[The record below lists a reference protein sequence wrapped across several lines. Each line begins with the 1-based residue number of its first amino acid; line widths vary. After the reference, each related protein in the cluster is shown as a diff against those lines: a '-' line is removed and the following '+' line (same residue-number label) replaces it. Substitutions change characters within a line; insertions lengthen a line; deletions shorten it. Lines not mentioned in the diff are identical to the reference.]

1 MSTID
6 VNNLL
11 SQMRQMSTQVRSPE
25 VAFSSTAMPATSPA
39 AIPGGGFGAVL
50 RQSISAVGDSQAEAG
65 RMAAAFERG
74 DKGADLARTM
84 VAIQK
89 ADLSLNAMTQVRNKL
104 VDAYKDI
111 MNMPV

>member
-1 MSTID
+1 MTTID
-6 VNNLL
+6 VNSLL
-11 SQMRQMSTQVRSPE
+11 SQMRQMSAQVRSPE
-25 VAFSSTAMPATSPA
+25 VAFSSTALPA
-39 AIPGGGFGAVL
+39 ATPVSGAGSFGAL
-50 RQSISAVGDSQAEAG
+50 LKQSIAAVGDSQATAG

-74 DKGADLARTM
+74 DQGADLARTM

>member
-1 MSTID
+1 MTSID
-6 VNNLL
+6 VNSLL
-11 SQMRQMSTQVRSPE
+11 SQMRAMSSQVRSPE
-25 VAFSSTAMPATSPA
+25 VAFSSTAVRPSSSATGQSD
-39 AIPGGGFGAVL
+39 FGAL
-50 RQSISAVGDSQAEAG
+50 LKQSIAAVGQNQADAG

-74 DKGADLARTM
+74 DKGSDLGSTM

-111 MNMPV
+111 MNMSV

>member
-1 MSTID
+1 MTTID
-6 VNNLL
+6 VNSLL
-11 SQMRQMSTQVRSPE
+11 SQMRQMSAQVRSPE
-25 VAFSSTAMPATSPA
+25 VAFSSTAMPASAPAGGTSP
-39 AIPGGGFGAVL
+39 FGAL
-50 RQSISAVGDSQAEAG
+50 LKQSIAAVGDTQATAG

-74 DKGADLARTM
+74 DPGADLARTM

>member
-1 MSTID
+1 
-6 VNNLL
+6 
-11 SQMRQMSTQVRSPE
+11 
-25 VAFSSTAMPATSPA
+25 
-39 AIPGGGFGAVL
+39 
-50 RQSISAVGDSQAEAG
+50 
-65 RMAAAFERG
+65 MAAAFERG
-74 DKGADLARTM
+74 DQGADLARTM

>member
-1 MSTID
+1 MTSID
-6 VNNLL
+6 VNSLL
-11 SQMRQMSTQVRSPE
+11 SQMRQMSAQVRSPE
-25 VAFSSTAMPATSPA
+25 VAFSSTAAPSAVPA
-39 AIPGGGFGAVL
+39 AGRSDFGSL
-50 RQSISAVGDSQAEAG
+50 LKQSIAAVGDNQADAG

-74 DKGADLARTM
+74 DKGADLGRTM

>member
-1 MSTID
+1 MTTID
-6 VNNLL
+6 VNSLL
-11 SQMRQMSTQVRSPE
+11 SQMRQMSAQVRSPE
-25 VAFSSTAMPATSPA
+25 VAFSSTAMPAATPASGASP
-39 AIPGGGFGAVL
+39 FGAL
-50 RQSISAVGDSQAEAG
+50 LKQSIAAVGDSQQQAG

-74 DKGADLARTM
+74 DPDADLARTM